1 MLWKTLIGA
10 SRPPPA
16 TVQLTFTFKGL
27 AVHPALAE

>member
-27 AVHPALAE
+27 AVYPALAE

>member
-1 MLWKTLIGA
+1 MLWKALIGA
-10 SRPPPA
+10 SGPPLA